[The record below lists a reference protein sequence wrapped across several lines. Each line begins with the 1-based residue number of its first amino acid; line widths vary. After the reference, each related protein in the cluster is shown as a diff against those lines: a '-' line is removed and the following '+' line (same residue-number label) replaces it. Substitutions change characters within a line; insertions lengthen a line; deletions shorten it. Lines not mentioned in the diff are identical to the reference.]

1 MSEQTLK
8 EKTAKGIFWGG
19 VGSFLQQFVGMI
31 FGIIIA
37 RILVPDDY
45 GLVAMLAIFS
55 IIANTIMDSGFTTAL
70 INRKNINHED
80 YNAVFW
86 FSSLCGI
93 CMYVVLFVSANFI
106 AYFYNQPILIN
117 LSRVLFLSFL
127 FSSLG
132 IAHNAFLFKN
142 LMVKQRGI
150 IDIIAVSISGVVG
163 IVLALNGFSYWGL
176 AIQQVIQSFISTSLR
191 WYVVNW
197 KPSFRINFSPIKEMF
212 NFSVKVFLNNI
223 LTQVSLNIFSVLLG
237 KNYSPSETGYY
248 SQGFKWTNLGNS
260 VISGMLHSVA
270 QPVFV
275 EVDGEQ
281 ERQKAVFRKMLRFA
295 AFVSFPI
302 MIGLAFVAK
311 EFVLI
316 TVGEKWINSVFYLRV
331 FGIMTS
337 FSFLS
342 LLYGNLLFSRGK
354 SNLMLYGNVL
364 IYSFYLLLALFL
376 ISYGIYPLVIGCAIY
391 TIFFAYF
398 SWHFVAAGLINITF
412 VELLKDISPYLFLS
426 LLVFLLVYFI
436 TLGVNNV
443 YCSFILKIVLS
454 GLIYL
459 FILWISKSIVFKDAV
474 NYIFKKGNC

>member
-8 EKTAKGIFWGG
+8 EKAAKGIFWGG
-19 VGSFLQQFVGMI
+19 VSSFLQQFVGMI

-37 RILVPDDY
+37 RILAPDDY

-70 INRKNINHED
+70 INKKNINHED

-93 CMYVVLFVSANFI
+93 CIYVVLFVSANFI
-106 AYFYNQPILIN
+106 ANFYDQPILVN
-117 LSRVLFLSFL
+117 LSRILFLSFL

-142 LMVKQRGI
+142 LMVKQRGA
-150 IDIIAVSISGVVG
+150 IDIISVSISGVVG

-176 AIQQVIQSFISTSLR
+176 AIQQVIQSFVSTLLR

-212 NFSVKVFLNNI
+212 NFSVKVFFNNI
-223 LTQVSLNIFSVLLG
+223 LTQVSSNIFSVLLG
-237 KNYSPSETGYY
+237 KNFTPSDTGYY

-302 MIGLAFVAK
+302 MLGLAFVSK

-316 TVGEKWINSVFYLRV
+316 TVGEKWLNSVFYLRI

-354 SNLMLYGNVL
+354 SNLMLYGNAL

-376 ISYGIYPLVIGCAIY
+376 ISYGIYPLVLGCAAY
-391 TIFFAYF
+391 TIIFSYF
-398 SWHFVAAGLINITF
+398 SWHFIAGRLIKITF
-412 VELLKDISPYLFLS
+412 FELLKDISPYFFLT
-426 LLVFLLVYFI
+426 LLVFLIVYFV
-436 TLGVNNV
+436 TLGVSNA
-443 YCSFILKIVLS
+443 YCSFVLKIVLS

-459 FILWISKSIVFKDAV
+459 LVLWIAKSVVFRDAI
-474 NYIFKKGNC
+474 NYILKKSNY